1 MRVSTIAC
9 SRRAMPRMRSAVRS
23 ASWLSAGALFPRA
36 SATNQERALR
46 DSSSGVSLQEP
57 RSCSSGVSLQ
67 ELRSCFSGV
76 SLQELRSFFSGVSL
90 QKLRSCSSGVSLQES
105 CSWSSGVSL
114 RSLPS
119 SGAGQPEDSPTDLRM
134 ARTREIKASLRS
146 ADVVVRKGSDTT

>member
-1 MRVSTIAC
+1 MFRNACTIAC

-36 SATNQERALR
+36 SATNHEPSLRA
-46 DSSSGVSLQEP
+46 SSPGVSLQEP
-57 RSCSSGVSLQ
+57 RSCFFGVSLQ
-67 ELRSCFSGV
+67 ELCSCSSGV
-76 SLQELRSFFSGVSL
+76 SLKE
-90 QKLRSCSSGVSLQES
+90 LRSCSIGVSLQES